1 MMRIR
6 YLLAHT
12 PLAAGKRGFPK
23 ENGTP
28 FFPGPVLRESLETAF
43 FFYALGKDPEFAEL
57 VRVFLLAGR
66 FDRIGSVR
74 DFLLERLR
82 ERYAELAELEIPEVI
97 WLPEIT
103 SRRVFTVDLETGEVL
118 KRRDHQVFLGVLS
131 LEMELPG
138 VFKYAGLSFCE
149 ALARAELRR
158 LRERVPALVPFYEG
172 LTNRLRRME
181 IPLRAGYWTEDV
193 FAGLLLAYWRVKEVR
208 EVIRRRLRE
217 DPAPR
222 TLLYSPKDRATFGWI
237 ELASE
242 I

>member
-1 MMRIR
+1 MRIR

-12 PLAAGKRGFPK
+12 PLAAGKEGFPK
-23 ENGTP
+23 KEGRP
-28 FFPGPVLRESLETAF
+28 FFPGALLKEALETAL

-66 FDRIGSVR
+66 FDQISSVR

-82 ERYAELAELEIPEVI
+82 ERYAELSELEVPERI
-97 WLPEIT
+97 FLPEIS
-103 SRRVFTVDLETGEVL
+103 SRRVLVVDLEKGEVL
-118 KRRDHQVFLGVLS
+118 KRKEHQVFIGVLP
-131 LEMELPG
+131 LEIELPG

-158 LRERVPALVPFYEG
+158 LREKIPALVPFYEE

-181 IPLRAGYWTEDV
+181 VPLRAGYWTEDV
-193 FAGLLLAYWRVKEVR
+193 FSGLLLAYWRVKEVR
-208 EVIRRRLRE
+208 EVIKRRLRE
-217 DPAPR
+217 DPLPR

-237 ELASE
+237 ELAYE